1 MPKSNTL
8 NVLRR
13 VILNPK
19 QFAHEWKL
27 AQEDLLNTKLE
38 LARSQKQQSLTDAC
52 FAEPDRRRANLEA
65 VTDGHLDAVTTSQ
78 ATGWAVSPEGD
89 PPMLALSIAGNKI
102 MEFRPSLPRSDLD
115 GRSAA
120 STLGFAIPLNVDP
133 NAEVAVTS
141 LGGRHLKGS
150 PKRPLL
156 NIEEMRKHFISLGW
170 DESPV
175 SKHVFDFTMV
185 AAQTAKGGAIL
196 DAGAGYQACRPFFGD
211 SIYIAQEHPQ
221 SGAEAKLISE
231 FDILCDVKVIPL
243 VDNCVRVVFSNVS
256 LEHMRYPE
264 PFFAEAYRVLEPGG
278 KLFVQ
283 VPFIY
288 REHEQPHDY
297 QRPTSFGL
305 KRWFDDAGFA
315 SCEIKP
321 SSSSIYTVTWAGRL
335 AIDEGRA
342 AGKIDR
348 LTASVAKEFFA
359 YLKRRYDHGPFEGVQ
374 FPIGWTA
381 IGVKRGEARTDRLAM
396 TAKDFLE
403 KHRDERAYF
412 ENGSLRL
419 RS

>member
-1 MPKSNTL
+1 VFS
-8 NVLRR
+8 
-13 VILNPK
+13 
-19 QFAHEWKL
+19 
-27 AQEDLLNTKLE
+27 
-38 LARSQKQQSLTDAC
+38 
-52 FAEPDRRRANLEA
+52 
-65 VTDGHLDAVTTSQ
+65 SQ
-78 ATGWAVSPEGD
+78 AESC
-89 PPMLALSIAGNKI
+89 SC
-102 MEFRPSLPRSDLD
+102 RYRS
-115 GRSAA
+115 
-120 STLGFAIPLNVDP
+120 FN
-133 NAEVAVTS
+133 
-141 LGGRHLKGS
+141 
-150 PKRPLL
+150 
-156 NIEEMRKHFISLGW
+156 
-170 DESPV
+170 
-175 SKHVFDFTMV
+175 
-185 AAQTAKGGAIL
+185 
-196 DAGAGYQACRPFFGD
+196 
-211 SIYIAQEHPQ
+211 
-221 SGAEAKLISE
+221 
-231 FDILCDVKVIPL
+231 
-243 VDNCVRVVFSNVS
+243 
-256 LEHMRYPE
+256 
-264 PFFAEAYRVLEPGG
+264 
-278 KLFVQ
+278 
-283 VPFIY
+283 